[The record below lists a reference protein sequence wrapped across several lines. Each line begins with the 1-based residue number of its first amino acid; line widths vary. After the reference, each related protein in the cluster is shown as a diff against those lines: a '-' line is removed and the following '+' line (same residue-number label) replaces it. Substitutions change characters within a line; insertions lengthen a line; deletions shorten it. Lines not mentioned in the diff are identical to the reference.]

1 MTHDARVPARRQ
13 ASFRAPSLVRSGR
26 RPVLI
31 LLALTGVLLLGSLLV
46 LTLPGTHPVLE
57 AVLSLGT
64 EWVAVVTCI
73 VAVVLSRAHRAAP
86 LLATLAVAATVL
98 GDTLSVGV
106 ADGSGAVPFPSWPD
120 AAYTVFY
127 LLLYASVVV
136 LARRHLVEPTTTV
149 VFDVV
154 ITAFGLAALL
164 ALALT
169 PVLDEALMGTG
180 TTAFVLSTIYPL
192 VDVLLIAT
200 IVAIAAS
207 DRWGGYWRLVAGAL
221 LLFAGADT
229 ALALQ
234 LPTDSYRAGTPLDA
248 AWIVGS
254 VILTLWVCAITT
266 HPDRPAPPASA
277 TRAGT
282 TLAIVAMAAALVVL
296 VLAPLVDGSLIAV
309 VLAMA
314 ALLTTVLSV
323 ALRRGAL
330 PAFGPTALRRRTVRE
345 LRSSTS
351 HEQLVVLYQPKV
363 RLATGRIEGVEA
375 LVRWNHPT
383 RGLLGPAEFLPL
395 LDEAGTLRAWT
406 TSIFTLALDD
416 AARWRRRGT
425 PLSVAVNVT
434 AEWLQDARAVHEVLP
449 ALGLRALPASALT
462 IEITEQSLVAEPEA
476 VRRRI
481 EPLRAAGVRISLDD
495 FGTGYNSLSAL
506 HDFPVDEVKIDRS
519 FVQAVVDDPRAR
531 ALVRST
537 IALAGDLGSETVAE
551 GVETEEQRG
560 LLAEMG
566 CTYAQGFLIS
576 EPVPAERIDDLLASP
591 GTPTT
596 PPRQRLTEENSA

>member
-1 MTHDARVPARRQ
+1 M
-13 ASFRAPSLVRSGR
+13 RAIVGRGR
-26 RPVLI
+26 RAVVT
-31 LLALTGVLLLGSLLV
+31 LLAVTGALLIASLLV
-46 LTLPGTHPVLE
+46 LLLPGTDPALE

-64 EWVAVVTCI
+64 EWVAVLTCT
-73 VAVVLSRAHRAAP
+73 VAVALSRAHRAVP
-86 LLATLAVAATVL
+86 VLATLAVTATVL

-120 AAYTVFY
+120 AAYTAFY
-127 LLLYASVVV
+127 LLLYAAIVV
-136 LARRHLVEPTTTV
+136 LARRHLVAPTTTV

-169 PVLDEALMGTG
+169 PVLDEALVGTG

-200 IVAIAAS
+200 TVAIAAS
-207 DRWGGYWRLVAGAL
+207 DRWGGYWRLVGATL
-221 LLFAGADT
+221 LLFAAADT
-229 ALALQ
+229 VLALQ
-234 LPTDSYRAGTPLDA
+234 LPSDDYRAGTPLDA
-248 AWIVGS
+248 AWIIGS
-254 VILTLWVCAITT
+254 IILTLWVCAITT
-266 HPDRPAPPASA
+266 HRDRPAPPASA

-282 TLAIVAMAAALVVL
+282 TLAIVSMAAALGVL
-296 VLAPLVDGSLIAV
+296 VLAPLIDGSVIAV

-330 PAFGPTALRRRTVRE
+330 PAFGVTAARRRTVRE

-363 RLATGRIEGVEA
+363 RLTTGRIEGVEA

-383 RGLLGPAEFLPL
+383 RGLLGPTEFLPL
-395 LDEAGTLRAWT
+395 LHEAGTLRAWT

-416 AARWRRRGT
+416 AARWRSRGT
-425 PLSVAVNVT
+425 PVSVAVNVT

-449 ALGLRALPASALT
+449 ALGLRSLPASTLT

-519 FVQAVVDDPRAR
+519 FVDAVGGDARAR

-537 IALAGDLGSETVAE
+537 IALAEELGSETVAE
-551 GVETEEQRG
+551 GVETEEQRR

-566 CTYAQGFLIS
+566 CTFAQGFLIS

-596 PPRQRLTEENSA
+596 PL

>member
-1 MTHDARVPARRQ
+1 VLVLLGVTVALLIA
-13 ASFRAPSLVRSGR
+13 SLV
-26 RPVLI
+26 
-31 LLALTGVLLLGSLLV
+31 ALF
-46 LTLPGTHPVLE
+46 LPGAHPLLE
-57 AVLSLGT
+57 GVLSLGT
-64 EWVAVVTCI
+64 EWAAVLTCI

-86 LLATLAVAATVL
+86 VLATAAVAATVL
-98 GDTLSVGV
+98 GDTLSVGL

-120 AAYTVFY
+120 ASYTAFY
-127 LLLYASVVV
+127 LLLYAAIVV
-136 LARRHLVEPTTTV
+136 LARRHLVAPTTTV

-169 PVLDEALMGTG
+169 PVLDEALIGTE

-207 DRWGGYWRLVAGAL
+207 DRWGGYWRLAAAAL
-221 LLFAGADT
+221 LLYAAADT
-229 ALALQ
+229 VLALQ
-234 LPTDSYRAGTPLDA
+234 LPSDDYRAGTPLDA

-254 VILTLWVCAITT
+254 IILTVWVCAITT
-266 HPDRPAPPASA
+266 HAETPAPPASA

-282 TLAIVAMAAALVVL
+282 TLAIVAMGAALVVL
-296 VLAPLVDGSLIAV
+296 VLAPLIDGSLIAV
-309 VLAMA
+309 ALAMV

-330 PAFGPTALRRRTVRE
+330 PAFGQTAERRRTVRE
-345 LRSSTS
+345 LRTRGSQ
-351 HEQLVVLYQPKV
+351 EQLVLLYQPKV
-363 RLATGRIEGVEA
+363 RLATGRIDGVEA

-406 TSIFTLALDD
+406 TRIFTLALDD

-425 PLSVAVNVT
+425 PVSVAVNVT

-449 ALGLRALPASALT
+449 ALGLRSLPASALT

-476 VRRRI
+476 VARRI

-495 FGTGYNSLSAL
+495 FGTGYNSLSVL
-506 HDFPVDEVKIDRS
+506 HDFAVDEVKIDRS
-519 FVQAVVDDPRAR
+519 FVEAVGSDTRAR

-537 IALAGDLGSETVAE
+537 IALAGALGSETVAE
-551 GVETEEQRG
+551 GVETEEQR
-560 LLAEMG
+560 LVLIEMG
-566 CTYAQGFLIS
+566 CTFAQGFLIS

-596 PPRQRLTEENSA
+596 PLRPQPTEENSA